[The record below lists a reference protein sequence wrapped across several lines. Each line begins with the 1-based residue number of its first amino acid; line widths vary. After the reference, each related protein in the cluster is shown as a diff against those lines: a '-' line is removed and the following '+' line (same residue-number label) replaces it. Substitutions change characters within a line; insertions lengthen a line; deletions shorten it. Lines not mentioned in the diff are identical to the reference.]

1 MIVALLNQPHGVGKM
16 TLALHPAGWSF
27 RTRHVTVIDADPQGR
42 TLEWSEMRAQER
54 LPRRFTAIDL
64 TRNTLHRDAPNIAR
78 DVDRVIVDGP
88 SHIAALTRS
97 ALLTVDLLLVPVQ
110 LPPIVSAPF
119 AETLRL
125 VNEPNTFRPR
135 LRTRIVLNRR
145 DVHEVDARDIARAP
159 ANSDPP
165 MLTSCIGQA
174 WRPRRRGS
182 DRPARAR
189 DGLQH
194 SSRPEDNC
202 ARGRSRKDGA
212 MMTRDLKR
220 TSMAHG
226 GEADT
231 SGHQPRANASIN
243 VANAERCIGGP
254 TIDALPALRG
264 RINIARSSARSLP
277 LRHRAPAPQTHSP
290 PCRRLQH
297 DRPHPCRRSVVQEA
311 H

>member
-1 MIVALLNQPHGVGKM
+1 MIVALLNQRHGVGKR
-16 TLALHPAGWSF
+16 TLALHPAGIWSYQ
-27 RTRHVTVIDADPQGR
+27 TQHVTVIDADPQGR

-54 LPRRFTAIDL
+54 LPRRFTAIGL

-110 LPPIVSAPF
+110 LPPIVSAAF

-182 DRPARAR
+182 DRPARVR
-189 DGLQH
+189 DGP
-194 SSRPEDNC
+194 RD
-202 ARGRSRKDGA
+202 RSRKDGA
-212 MMTRDLKR
+212 MTTHDLKR

-277 LRHRAPAPQTHSP
+277 LRHRAAAPHTHSP

>member
-1 MIVALLNQPHGVGKM
+1 ML
-16 TLALHPAGWSF
+16 TLKAARLSGPRCGHRNGCRGASLPLVS
-27 RTRHVTVIDADPQGR
+27 
-42 TLEWSEMRAQER
+42 RAT
-54 LPRRFTAIDL
+54 RFTA
-64 TRNTLHRDAPNIAR
+64 TRRTS
-78 DVDRVIVDGP
+78 IVDGP

-110 LPPIVSAPF
+110 LPPIVSAAF

-182 DRPARAR
+182 DRPARVR
-189 DGLQH
+189 DGP
-194 SSRPEDNC
+194 RD
-202 ARGRSRKDGA
+202 RSRKDGA
-212 MMTRDLKR
+212 MTTHDLKR